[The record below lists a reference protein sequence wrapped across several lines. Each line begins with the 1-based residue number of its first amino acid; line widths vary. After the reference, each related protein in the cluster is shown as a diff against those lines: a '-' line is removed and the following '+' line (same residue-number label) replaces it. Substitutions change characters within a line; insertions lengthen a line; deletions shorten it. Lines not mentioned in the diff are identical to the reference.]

1 MTNQKMQE
9 IINFLMENS
18 IVMKLVDRIVND
30 DLIIRAIFGMGYLAS
45 KLIATFFIYR
55 IGIRIVNRIV
65 KTYENTKYFKELD
78 ESVKSFFHSF
88 MTLFLK
94 AILAIICLVNLG
106 VKGSSLLAFLG
117 TMGVGI
123 GLALK
128 DSVAN
133 LAGGIIVLIFKTYKV
148 GDFIDVNDLKGE
160 VKAINVLTTQI
171 VTIDNK
177 VITVPNGSI
186 IANPLINYTEKK
198 VRRVDIVAS
207 ISYDDDI
214 DVARRALLEM
224 VEGVDGVIP
233 HPDPQV
239 LVGEYADSSINL
251 FVRAWVRTEN
261 YWDVHFEI
269 MSKIKPTLDENN
281 LTIPYPQM
289 DIHHHRADEMSLIA
303 NTEKMIKIA

>member
-1 MTNQKMQE
+1 MNVKMQE
-9 IINFLMENS
+9 ILNYVMENS
-18 IVMKLVDRIVND
+18 IVVRLVDRIVHD
-30 DLIIRAIFGMGYLAS
+30 DLLIKAIFGLGYLAS
-45 KLIATFFIYR
+45 KVIATYFIYK
-55 IGIRIVNRIV
+55 IGMRVVNRII
-65 KTYENTKYFKELD
+65 KTYEDTKYFKELD

-94 AILAIICLVNLG
+94 AILAIICLVHLG

-148 GDFIDVNDLKGE
+148 GDFVEMNDLKGE

-186 IANPLINYTEKK
+186 IANPLVNYTEKK

-214 DVARRALLEM
+214 EVARKALLEM
-224 VEGVDGVIP
+224 VREVEGVIA
-233 HPDPQV
+233 HPEPQV

-251 FVRAWVRTEN
+251 FVRTWVKTED
-261 YWDVHFEI
+261 YWDVHFDI
-269 MSKIKPTLDENN
+269 MSRIKPVLDANS

-289 DIHHHRADEMSLIA
+289 DIHHHKVDNQSMVEE
-303 NTEKMIKIA
+303 TEKLIKTA

>member
-1 MTNQKMQE
+1 MGNQSIQNILKYV
-9 IINFLMENS
+9 MENS
-18 IVMKLVDRIVND
+18 VVIKLLDRIVND
-30 DLIIRAIFGMGYLAS
+30 DLLVEAIFGIGYLGL
-45 KLIATFFIYR
+45 KVIMTFFIYR
-55 IGIRIVNRIV
+55 IGIRIVNKII

-88 MTLFLK
+88 MMLFLK

-198 VRRVDIVAS
+198 VRRVDIVVS

-224 VEGVDGVIP
+224 VKDVDGVML
-233 HPDPQV
+233 HPDPQI

-251 FVRAWVRTEN
+251 FVRVWVKTED
-261 YWDVHFEI
+261 YWDVHFDI
-269 MSKIKPTLDENN
+269 MNNINPTLDANN

-289 DIHHHRADEMSLIA
+289 DIHHHKVGEMSLIA
-303 NTEKMIKIA
+303 NTEKMIKMA

>member
-1 MTNQKMQE
+1 MTNQKVQE
-9 IINFLMENS
+9 ILNFLMENS
-18 IVMKLVDRIVND
+18 IVVKLMDRIVND
-30 DLIIRAIFGMGYLAS
+30 DLIIQAIFGMGYLVS
-45 KLIATFFIYR
+45 KLIVTFFIYK
-55 IGIRIVNRIV
+55 IGIRIVNRII
-65 KTYENTKYFKELD
+65 KTYENTRYFKELD

-88 MTLFLK
+88 MMLFLK
-94 AILAIICLVNLG
+94 AILVIVCLVNLG

-148 GDFIDVNDLKGE
+148 GDFVEMSDLKGE

-171 VTIDNK
+171 ITIDNK

-186 IANPLINYTEKK
+186 IANPLVNYTEKK

-214 DVARRALLEM
+214 EVARKALLEM
-224 VEGVDGVIP
+224 VGTVDGVIS
-233 HPDPQV
+233 HPAPQI

-251 FVRAWVRTEN
+251 FVRTWVKTED
-261 YWDVHFEI
+261 YWDVHFDI
-269 MSKIKPTLDENN
+269 MSKIKPTLDANN

-289 DIHHHRADEMSLIA
+289 DIHHHKTDKISLLAD
-303 NTEKMIKIA
+303 TEKMIKTA